1 MTFRE
6 VEAICLTN
14 HKMLANR
21 AKYKDGWY
29 RLDQRGYWCHYR
41 DLSIRNPTWTQE
53 DIDADDWLVAS
64 KGTIEE
70 LEFRNRRY
78 LTNE

>member
-14 HKMLANR
+14 SDMIANR
-21 AKYKDGWY
+21 SEYKDGWY
-29 RLDQRGYWCHYR
+29 QLDKRGYWCHYM
-41 DLSIRNPTWTQE
+41 DLSARNPTWSQE
-53 DIDADDWLVAS
+53 DIDAHDWLVLS
-64 KGTIEE
+64 KSTLRE
-70 LEFRNRRY
+70 LEYRNLRY